1 MRVIAR
7 NVLVSFWGK
16 HPEAKVSLE
25 RWHTI
30 VRAAQWTSTDEVQ
43 KAAPKAKVLNR
54 ERVRFEVAG
63 GNYRLVAAFDFR
75 RQIAFVKF
83 IGTHAEYD
91 RIDALTVS
99 QFQGDDMDIR
109 PIRTDQDHRAALA
122 AIEACWG
129 ALEGTEEGDKLDVL
143 LALVEIYEAKRWPIE
158 IDETF
163 DPIDVLRYAIDE
175 LGHTQAE
182 LAELLGS
189 RSRAS
194 EVLSRRRALTVE
206 MIHKVGEAWK
216 ISADLLVR
224 PYKTERAA

>member
-1 MRVIAR
+1 
-7 NVLVSFWGK
+7 
-16 HPEAKVSLE
+16 
-25 RWHTI
+25 
-30 VRAAQWTSTDEVQ
+30 
-43 KAAPKAKVLNR
+43 
-54 ERVRFEVAG
+54 
-63 GNYRLVAAFDFR
+63 
-75 RQIAFVKF
+75 
-83 IGTHAEYD
+83 
-91 RIDALTVS
+91 
-99 QFQGDDMDIR
+99 MDIR

-194 EVLSRRRALTVE
+194 EILSRRRPLTVE
-206 MIHKVGEAWK
+206 MIYKINVGWK
-216 ISADLLVR
+216 IPAELLIQ
-224 PYKTERAA
+224 PYRVANAAA